1 VSDLFAA
8 PADLQV
14 VAEDPE
20 QVIEEVSHPPVLIT
34 EQAVALSTAAAVSLP
49 RTKPSHSVIA
59 ALRGMFVRSS
69 ADAPT
74 TPDYCP
80 PRHYPPR
87 RDAFLDHASMAR
99 EMRRL

>member
-1 VSDLFAA
+1 MSDLFAV
-8 PADLQV
+8 PDDLQV
-14 VAEDPE
+14 VAEDPDH
-20 QVIEEVSHPPVLIT
+20 VTEVVSRPPVLIT
-34 EQAVALSTAAAVSLP
+34 EQAVALSTAAAVALP

-69 ADAPT
+69 ADAPPT
-74 TPDYCP
+74 SDYSP

-87 RDAFLDHASMAR
+87 REAFLDDASMAR